1 MSDGAQPL
9 LHGLGFR
16 AARQDEV
23 EAVLAKSGAGDPHLV
38 LMRQDIPLPVT
49 ILHADPVI
57 SYSGLTPAAPLGL
70 AGASGTALRDSA
82 GWFLLSPTW
91 SVETPKKAR
100 RLRDLAVLHR
110 HGNPCHRL
118 VFIGNTPEETAL
130 LQQEG
135 EAAFFY
141 NKTANVREDV
151 FRPIANIPVDFDAIY
166 NARLLPWKRH
176 ELSLEIQRCGFLFYR
191 DDAIAAAAEAEQA
204 IQARH
209 AAEAPGHV
217 FINKLGPDGRPA
229 RLPPASVNWH
239 LNRAAIG
246 LCLSESEGA
255 MFASMEYLL
264 SGLAIVSTPSKGGR
278 HIYFD
283 DEYCLTV
290 APDPRAIA
298 EAVQALA
305 ARKIPRA
312 HIHDQAVRRIVAD
325 RDRFLGLLNAILDAS
340 GRAPAFGPVWPFE
353 KPILM
358 QWLQPAAAID
368 RARKSEVDALG
379 LGDKYR
385 RLWARST
392 GRS

>member
-1 MSDGAQPL
+1 VSDDAQSL
-9 LHGLGFR
+9 LRGFGFR
-16 AARQDEV
+16 AALQDEV
-23 EAVLAKSGAGDPHLV
+23 EGVLAKARAGDPHLV
-38 LMRQDIPLPVT
+38 LMRQDIPLPAT
-49 ILHADPVI
+49 ILHADPLI

-70 AGASGTALRDSA
+70 AGASGAALRA
-82 GWFLLSPTW
+82 GPGWFLLSPTW
-91 SVETPKKAR
+91 SVEATKKAR

-110 HGNPCHRL
+110 HGNPLHHL
-118 VFIGNTPEETAL
+118 VFICNTPEETAL

-151 FRPIANIPVDFDAIY
+151 FRPVANIPADFEAIY

-176 ELSLEIQRCGFLFYR
+176 ELSLEIARCGFLFYR
-191 DDAIAAAAEAEQA
+191 DDAINCAAEAEQV
-204 IQARH
+204 IRARH

-217 FINKLGPDGRPA
+217 FINALGQDGQPV

-239 LNRAAIG
+239 LNRAVVG

-264 SGLAIVSTPSKGGR
+264 SGLSIVSTPSTGGR
-278 HIYFD
+278 HIYFED
-283 DEYCLTV
+283 DYCLTV
-290 APDPRAIA
+290 APDPLAVA
-298 EAVQALA
+298 EAVAALA

-312 HIHDQAVRRIVAD
+312 HIHDQAVRRITAD
-325 RDRFLGLLNAILDAS
+325 RARFLGLLNAILDAS
-340 GRAPAFGPVWPFE
+340 GREPAFGPTWPFE

-358 QWLQPAAAID
+358 QWLKPADAID
-368 RARKSEVDALG
+368 RARKGQVDALG

-392 GRS
+392 TGA